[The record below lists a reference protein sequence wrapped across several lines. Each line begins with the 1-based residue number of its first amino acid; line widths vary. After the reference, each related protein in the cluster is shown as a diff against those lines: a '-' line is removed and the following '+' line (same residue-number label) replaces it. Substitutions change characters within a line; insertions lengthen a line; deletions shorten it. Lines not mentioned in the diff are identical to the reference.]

1 MLRFLID
8 LMEEKP
14 FSDDILQNEM
24 YAKFVKSVPG
34 ETSRRKTSFFSY
46 LRAAAANAKGV
57 KDVSL
62 EKIEDELLLREVD
75 DMTDIKYEKESSYLD
90 GIRDTQRENA
100 KRMIA
105 NGKLSDEDIA
115 ECSGLSVEDVIVL
128 RSQAEA

>member
-24 YAKFVKSVPG
+24 YAKF
-34 ETSRRKTSFFSY
+34 
-46 LRAAAANAKGV
+46 V

-90 GIRDTQRENA
+90 GIRDSQRENA

-115 ECSGLSVEDVIVL
+115 ECSGLSIEDVVVL
-128 RSQAEA
+128 RSQAEV

>member
-24 YAKFVKSVPG
+24 YAKF
-34 ETSRRKTSFFSY
+34 
-46 LRAAAANAKGV
+46 V

-90 GIRDTQRENA
+90 GIRDAA

-105 NGKLSDEDIA
+105 DGKLSNEEIA
-115 ECSGLSVEDVIVL
+115 SYSGLSIEDVVVL
-128 RSQAEA
+128 RSQAET

>member
-24 YAKFVKSVPG
+24 YAKF
-34 ETSRRKTSFFSY
+34 
-46 LRAAAANAKGV
+46 L

-105 NGKLSDEDIA
+105 NGKLTNEEIA
-115 ECSGLSVEDVIVL
+115 SYSGLSIEDVVVL
-128 RSQAEA
+128 RSQAGN